1 MTPAYLA
8 HLRADSAR
16 FATVLRDAPD
26 EQDVPTCPGWR
37 TDDLLWH
44 LGEVQWFWGT
54 VVRERVGDP
63 ESLEHPRRPAD
74 RAGLLAFFDEASAA
88 LQTALAEVDPAEPR
102 WTWSDDRTAGFILR
116 RQAHEALIH
125 RVDAELTADVVR
137 EPLDPDLASD
147 GVDEALRVMYGGAP
161 AWGSVTLDPAA
172 TLRLHASD
180 TGRSWLATLGTF
192 DGTSPSGTEY
202 VAEPH
207 VEITDA
213 DSSTS
218 AAAAVEGTAADLD
231 CWLWGRPTVGAVHRS
246 GDGEVLARFQAMLDA
261 GIS

>member
-1 MTPAYLA
+1 MTLAYLD

-16 FATVLRDAPD
+16 FAEVLRDAPE

-44 LGEVQWFWGT
+44 LAEVQWFWGT
-54 VVRERVGDP
+54 VVRERVEDP
-63 ESLEHPRRPAD
+63 ETLQHPDRPAD
-74 RAGLLAFFDEASAA
+74 RASLLAFFGDVTAA
-88 LQTALAEVDPAEPR
+88 LQSALAEVDPAEPR

-125 RVDAELTADVVR
+125 RVDAELTADAVR
-137 EPLDPDLASD
+137 RPLDPDLATD

-161 AWGSVTLDPAA
+161 SWGSVRLDQAA
-172 TLRLHASD
+172 TLRLRASD

-192 DGTSPSGTEY
+192 DGTSPSGTVY
-202 VAEPH
+202 VDEPH
-207 VEITDA
+207 VEVVDA
-213 DSSTS
+213 DGSTA

-246 GDGEVLARFQAMLDA
+246 GDGEVLARFQALLDE